1 MWVELFGGF
10 FWKNIFLEK
19 HVFDWNDEET
29 TLGFLKRSGE
39 KVLTEEKIQ
48 HKNFPSECF
57 VLFFQTWF
65 FFLLKKKLLKITKKK
80 QKKVFFKWIIFQK
93 TFVASVLSCFSWK
106 KKEKEFCSN
115 TKKLSKAQTLVF
127 AHKKNTDFHH
137 KCIYFFESV
146 TKWREKV
153 KLEEFFFLSKQKKK
167 NLSDGKKKLKKKCL
181 LPKHF
186 SHNKGIKHF
195 SINYIWFYFWS
206 FFCVKP
212 SGKKR
217 V

>member
-1 MWVELFGGF
+1 MFCTLFPNMIFFSVEKEIA
-10 FWKNIFLEK
+10 KN
-19 HVFDWNDEET
+19 
-29 TLGFLKRSGE
+29 
-39 KVLTEEKIQ
+39 
-48 HKNFPSECF
+48 HKKKTKKS
-57 VLFFQTWF
+57 FFQVNNISENLCCF
-65 FFLLKKKLLKITKKK
+65 CP
-80 QKKVFFKWIIFQK
+80 Q
-93 TFVASVLSCFSWK
+93 SCFSWK

-153 KLEEFFFLSKQKKK
+153 KLKEFFFLSKQKKK
-167 NLSDGKKKLKKKCL
+167 NLSDVKKKKLKKKCL

>member
-1 MWVELFGGF
+1 MFCELNFLGDFSGKTCF
-10 FWKNIFLEK
+10 STIEMRKQHSVSWNEVVRKFWQRKKNNIK
-19 HVFDWNDEET
+19 T
-29 TLGFLKRSGE
+29 
-39 KVLTEEKIQ
+39 
-48 HKNFPSECF
+48 
-57 VLFFQTWF
+57 
-65 FFLLKKKLLKITKKK
+65 FLLNVLYSFSKHDFFSVEKEIAKNHKKRKKKF
-80 QKKVFFKWIIFQK
+80 FFKWIIFQK